1 MPHAIATP
9 GTAVPELLTASH
21 IIPWSKDIARRADP
35 CNGIALNALYDRAFD
50 RGLIT
55 FDESFRLVLSD
66 RLKARKKDQ
75 EFPILLEQAFLA
87 VEGRPLHLPK
97 RFKPDPAA
105 LKYHREGVFR

>member
-1 MPHAIATP
+1 MGA
-9 GTAVPELLTASH
+9 AVPELLNASH

-55 FDESFRLVLSD
+55 FDESFRLVLSE

-75 EFPILLEQAFLA
+75 EFPTLLQQAFHDI
-87 VEGRPLHLPK
+87 EGHPLHLPT
-97 RFKPDPAA
+97 RFKPDP
-105 LKYHREGVFR
+105 